1 MLATSKGTKAD
12 SDDALRAP
20 ELEQESVVTV
30 PLILSTS
37 VFPVIPC
44 GRNPPAE
51 THSNVTV
58 PEGHELQLH

>member
-37 VFPVIPC
+37 VFPVIP
-44 GRNPPAE
+44 
-51 THSNVTV
+51 
-58 PEGHELQLH
+58 